1 MLKLGKIKGF
11 TLAEALMA
19 LVIIAII
26 SALCIPVLRRD
37 NFRVQ
42 IETGAKKGYQTLE
55 SSLDKA
61 IAFNMGKMPNDVLP
75 AMLGQMSLLRT
86 CSIDAPDDSDEGSG
100 DSAEDSGAQAE
111 ATIDP
116 ISKCFAATDISGLT
130 SAFATADGITF
141 GVKTG
146 ATNEFYVDAN
156 GLEDPN
162 VLGIDVFRFDLKQVT
177 EDGDTYYKFFPDS
190 SSLGDK
196 RENAENL
203 VKNGWKITAW

>member
-61 IAFNMGKMPNDVLP
+61 IAFNMGKMPTNVIPDMLNQINLAKSCQVL
-75 AMLGQMSLLRT
+75 
-86 CSIDAPDDSDEGSG
+86 GSG
-100 DSAEDSGAQAE
+100 APVSDCFSVSGVTEITA
-111 ATIDP
+111 
-116 ISKCFAATDISGLT
+116 G
-130 SAFATADGITF
+130 FATLDGITF

-146 ATNEFYVDAN
+146 TTNEFYVDAN